1 MLFFLTL
8 YLKNHEQ
15 QQQQQ
20 QQQKW
25 ICIMASEIILS
36 TVTIFNIDNNNK

>member
-15 QQQQQ
+15 QQQ
-20 QQQKW
+20 KL
-25 ICIMASEIILS
+25 ICIMVYEIILS
-36 TVTIFNIDNNNK
+36 TVTIFNIDNNNT